1 MSGWG
6 SDGFYGLTA
15 TQCERWCGQGLTYA
29 RMQFEKAG
37 IEVQAGKGGR
47 FIRVKA
53 PDSATLYEVLTGR
66 PSNPDAAAH
75 YEEQRLGALRR
86 SAPEGRRAGIG
97 EGMTASLPGRGA
109 AGLRWGTRKHRDS
122 GATDRAK
129 NQDTSGKK
137 ND

>member
-1 MSGWG
+1 MSGWE

-15 TQCERWCGQGLTYA
+15 TQCERWCGRGLTYA

-37 IEVQAGKGGR
+37 IEVQGVEGGR

-66 PSNPDAAAH
+66 PSKPEAAA
-75 YEEQRLGALRR
+75 YQEEQRLRALRR
-86 SAPEGRRAGIG
+86 SALEGRRGGIG
-97 EGMTASLPGRGA
+97 EGTSPSLPGRGA
-109 AGLRWGTRKHRDS
+109 AGLRWGTRKHRGS

-129 NQDTSGKK
+129 KQDTSGKK